1 MEYRKENLNMLGG
14 VFLHSLYEGS
24 NPSLFTRGFGKS
36 TKPGNT
42 LFYKA
47 VSELGN
53 PATLDSLICN

>member
-1 MEYRKENLNMLGG
+1 MLGG
-14 VFLHSLYEGS
+14 VFLHSLNEGS

-53 PATLDSLICN
+53 PATLDSLIYN